1 MKGDFMK
8 RAVVFALALV
18 TVVLTSVLA
27 QENKK
32 ATVPI
37 YINTGFGSVM
47 IRPKVRS
54 QLDIKSRNVVRQ
66 RFDFSCGSA
75 TTATLFNY
83 YLGEPISEKEAIQ
96 GLFKYGNKRNIIKN
110 RGFSLLDIK
119 KFAAAKGYKVY
130 GYKTDLEGLVEL
142 GKPAIVAIT
151 LGKYKHFVIFRGVYK
166 GRVFLADPALGN
178 TIISIKEFN
187 KIWFRNIALIVAP
200 KSPKIDNRLK
210 ITKKDEIMIDS
221 ETLRTLLLQQ
231 QLQMFRNPKEF

>member
-1 MKGDFMK
+1 MK
-8 RAVVFALALV
+8 RAVASALV
-18 TVVLTSVLA
+18 LVATLAMSAAA
-27 QENKK
+27 QESKK
-32 ATVPI
+32 ATVPV

-54 QLDIKSRNVVRQ
+54 QLDLKSRNVVRQ

-96 GLFKYGNKRNIIKN
+96 GLFKYGNKRNILKN

-119 KFAAAKGYKVY
+119 RFAAAKGYKVY
-130 GYKTDLEGLVEL
+130 GYKTDIEGLVEL

-151 LGKYKHFVIFRGVYK
+151 LGNYKHFVIFRGVYK

-178 TIISIKEFN
+178 TIVSIKEFN
-187 KIWFRNIALIVAP
+187 KMWFRNIALIVAP
-200 KSPKIDNRLK
+200 KSPKAHNKLK
-210 ITKKDEIMIDS
+210 ITKKDEVLIDS
-221 ETLRTLLLQQ
+221 ETLRTLLMQQ

>member
-1 MKGDFMK
+1 MK
-8 RAVVFALALV
+8 RVVTAFVFVAMLAMNA
-18 TVVLTSVLA
+18 LA
-27 QENKK
+27 QESKK
-32 ATVPI
+32 ATVPV

-54 QLDIKSRNVVRQ
+54 QLDLKSRNVVRQ

-96 GLFKYGNKRNIIKN
+96 GLFKYGNKRNILKN

-119 KFAAAKGYKVY
+119 RFAAAKGYKVY
-130 GYKTDLEGLVEL
+130 GYKTDIEGLVEL
-142 GKPAIVAIT
+142 GKPAIVTIT
-151 LGKYKHFVIFRGVYK
+151 LGNYKHFVIFRGVYK

-178 TIISIKEFN
+178 TIVSIKEFN
-187 KIWFRNIALIVAP
+187 KMWFRNIALIVAP
-200 KSPKIDNRLK
+200 KSPKVDNRLK
-210 ITKKDEIMIDS
+210 ITKKDEVLIDS
-221 ETLRTLLLQQ
+221 ETLRTLLMQQ